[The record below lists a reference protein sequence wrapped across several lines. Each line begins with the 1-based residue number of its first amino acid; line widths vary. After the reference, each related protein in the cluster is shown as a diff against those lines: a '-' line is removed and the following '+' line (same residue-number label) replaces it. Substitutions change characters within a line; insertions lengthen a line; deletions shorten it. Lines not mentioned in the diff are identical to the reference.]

1 MEINPSEKKLFREI
15 VRFECRGCGACCKV
29 HGKYAYV
36 YLTTAD
42 RRRLARHLG
51 LSVRELIRT
60 VCVRIDG
67 HYYIGESKRK
77 CRFLEGNRCSIY
89 PGRPHQ
95 CRSWPFWP
103 DNLDGEAWMKNVRS
117 VCPGAGPV
125 LASRSAAA
133 GPEQNVPGTTGSI
146 RTNACRNRDFSLG
159 KSRGD
164 A

>member
-1 MEINPSEKKLFREI
+1 MDINPSEKKVFRET

-29 HGKYAYV
+29 HGEYAYV
-36 YLTTAD
+36 YLTAAD
-42 RRRLARHLG
+42 RKRLARHLD

-67 HYYIGESKRK
+67 HYYIGESKRQ

-89 PGRPHQ
+89 PARPHQ

-103 DNLDGEAWMKNVRS
+103 DNLNPEAWKRNVRS
-117 VCPGAGPV
+117 VCPGAGS
-125 LASRSAAA
+125 AGTSRPEAARTH
-133 GPEQNVPGTTGSI
+133 PDVPKSTGSV
-146 RTNACRNRDFSLG
+146 RVRARRSGGFSLG

-164 A
+164 D